1 MNEGPSAE
9 YYTEVLPDGR
19 TALFQGPRPKQ
30 PPGKFPR
37 AAQARWDSEHMATL
51 ATRVD
56 VDTARR
62 FRLACQAQGL
72 TPYAALREF
81 VLETAKNAPDGGS

>member
-9 YYTEVLPDGR
+9 WYSEVLPDGR
-19 TALFQGPRPKQ
+19 TAMFRGPRPAN

-62 FRLACQAQGL
+62 FRRACQAQGR
-72 TPYAALREF
+72 TPYAAIREF
-81 VLETAKNAPDGGS
+81 VLKTADSAPDGGS